1 MSIWEKAEIIRDN
14 GEPVIAIAPII
25 ISASRSTDIPGC
37 YADWF
42 MNRIKKGYVAW
53 INPFNRVPSFI
64 SFKNVRV
71 IIFWTKNPSPIIPHL
86 YELDNKNIHYYFQFT
101 LNDYSSEKIECGIP
115 DLSNRISAFQEL
127 SRLIGRER
135 VIWRYDP
142 LFLSNN
148 IHIDDLITRIHHI
161 GTQIHE
167 FTFKLVFSFI
177 DILEYKKVRSSLDDS
192 SIREFTSEE
201 MIEFAEKLAQ
211 INKLWGLELSTCA
224 ESINLSSLGIQHN
237 KCIDGDL
244 MSYLFPDDL
253 DLNLFLRKNAK
264 KDKGQ
269 RESCGCIISK
279 DIGQY
284 NTCYH
289 QCKYCYANRSETEVL
304 YNFEQSKLNPNSE
317 TINGL
322 SINVSSKYE
331 DTTKKSSQLTLF

>member
-1 MSIWEKAEIIRDN
+1 MSIWEKVEIIRDN
-14 GEPVIAIAPII
+14 GEPAIAIAPII

-71 IIFWTKNPSPIIPHL
+71 IIFWTKNPSPIIPYL
-86 YELDNKNIHYYFQFT
+86 NELDKQNIHYYFQYT

-115 DLSNRISAFQEL
+115 ELSNRISIFQDL
-127 SRLIGRER
+127 SRLVGKER
-135 VIWRYDP
+135 IIWRYDP
-142 LFLSNN
+142 LFLSDN
-148 IHIDDLITRIHHI
+148 IRIEDLIIRIHHI

-167 FTFKLVFSFI
+167 FTKKLVFSFI
-177 DILEYKKVRSSLDDS
+177 DIAEYKKVRSSLDDL
-192 SIREFTSEE
+192 SIREFTTEE
-201 MIEFAEKLAQ
+201 MVDFAEKLAHL
-211 INKLWGLELSTCA
+211 NKLWGLELSTCA
-224 ESINLSSLGIQHN
+224 EAINLSSLGIEHN

-244 MSYLFPDDL
+244 MRFLFPDD
-253 DLNLFLRKNAK
+253 DILNSFLRKNAK

-289 QCKYCYANRSETEVL
+289 QCKYCYANRSETEVQHNL
-304 YNFEQSKLNPNSE
+304 EQSKLNPNSE

-322 SINVSSKYE
+322 TIKISSKTE
-331 DTTKKSSQLTLF
+331 ETPKNSSQKTLF